1 MGEKY
6 FGWEAT
12 QMIRVHIICE
22 GQTEEM
28 FVNEVLSELFIPL
41 DIYLYPKLIGKPG
54 HKGGNFKFERV
65 LRDVKT
71 LLLDDTQSYCTTF
84 FDFYGLPEDFPGK
97 KNAITLSNIRD
108 KQDMVNSRLVEQLSM
123 NIDESA
129 MRRFIPYV
137 QLYEFEGLLFS
148 DPESIAS
155 EIGKP
160 DLANAFVE
168 IRNKFE
174 PPEHV
179 NNSRETSPSKR
190 IKQLFRQYDK
200 VIHGSLIAL
209 EVGVNK
215 ICEECHLFDTWVNK
229 LKLLEELS

>member
-1 MGEKY
+1 
-6 FGWEAT
+6 
-12 QMIRVHIICE
+12 MIRIHVICE

-28 FVNEVLSELFIPL
+28 FVNNVLLEHLIPL
-41 DIYLYPKLIGKPG
+41 GIYLYPSLIGKPG

-71 LLLDDTQSYCTTF
+71 LLLNDKNSYCTTF

-97 KNAITLSNIRD
+97 KEAITLSNIKD
-108 KQDMVNSRLVEQLSM
+108 KQAMINDRLVEQLSKHI
-123 NIDESA
+123 NESA

-148 DPESIAS
+148 DPESIVS

-160 DLANAFVE
+160 DLVNAFVG

-174 PPEHV
+174 TPEHV
-179 NNSRETSPSKR
+179 NNSRETAPSKR
-190 IKQLFRQYDK
+190 IKKLFAQYDK
-200 VIHGSLIAL
+200 VLHGSLIAL
-209 EVGVNK
+209 EVGVNT
-215 ICEECHLFDTWVNK
+215 ICEECHLFDAWVSK
-229 LKLLEELS
+229 LKSVEALT